1 MPKFMLRETLYQYYM
16 IDADTED
23 SAIARLYDG
32 EGSIDPIN
40 AEYLDNILVKEIKDA
55 DIHN

>member
-23 SAIARLYDG
+23 SAIAKLYDG

>member
-1 MPKFMLRETLYQYYM
+1 MPKFRLRETLYQYYM

-40 AEYLDNILVKEIKDA
+40 AEYLDDILVKEIKDEN
-55 DIHN
+55 I

>member
-40 AEYLDNILVKEIKDA
+40 AEYLDNILVKEIKDEN
-55 DIHN
+55 IQN

>member
-23 SAIARLYDG
+23 STIARLYDG

-40 AEYLDNILVKEIKDA
+40 AEYLDDILVKEVKNETI
-55 DIHN
+55 

>member
-32 EGSIDPIN
+32 EGSIDPVN
-40 AEYLDNILVKEIKDA
+40 AEYLDNILVKEIKDEN
-55 DIHN
+55 IQN

>member
-32 EGSIDPIN
+32 EGIIDPIN
-40 AEYLDNILVKEIKDA
+40 AEYLDDILVKEVKDA
-55 DIHN
+55 DIYN

>member
-23 SAIARLYDG
+23 NAIARLYDG
-32 EGSIDPIN
+32 EGSIDPVN
-40 AEYLDNILVKEIKDA
+40 AEYLDNILVKEIKDEN
-55 DIHN
+55 IQN

>member
-23 SAIARLYDG
+23 SAIASLYDG
-32 EGSIDPIN
+32 EGSIDPVN
-40 AEYLDNILVKEIKDA
+40 AEYLDNILVKEIKDEN
-55 DIHN
+55 IQN

>member
-32 EGSIDPIN
+32 EGSIDPVN
-40 AEYLDNILVKEIKDA
+40 AEYLDNILVKEIKDEN
-55 DIHN
+55 IQS

>member
-40 AEYLDNILVKEIKDA
+40 AEYLDNILVKEIKDEN
-55 DIHN
+55 IQS

>member
-23 SAIARLYDG
+23 NAIARLYDG
-32 EGSIDPIN
+32 EGSVDPVN
-40 AEYLDNILVKEIKDA
+40 AEYLDNILIKEIKDEN
-55 DIHN
+55 I

>member
-23 SAIARLYDG
+23 SAIAMLYDSN
-32 EGSIDPIN
+32 GSIDPIN
-40 AEYLDNILVKEIKDA
+40 AEYLDEILVKEVKNANI
-55 DIHN
+55 

>member
-23 SAIARLYDG
+23 NAIARLYDG

-40 AEYLDNILVKEIKDA
+40 AEYLDNILVKEIKDEN
-55 DIHN
+55 IQN